1 MTTID
6 ELISDILRR
15 DRKVR
20 QRHQDRRSTVIAAVV
35 VVMAGAA
42 LLWILR

>member
-20 QRHQDRRSTVIAAVV
+20 QHQDRRSAVIALV
-35 VVMAGAA
+35 VVMAGAVV
-42 LLWILR
+42 LWGLSR